1 MASQSSLY
9 RFYLLRADGHI
20 AGRRDGYFDD
30 DAAAIAAVPEAIA
43 EHPSVEIWC
52 EGRKVIALSREAL
65 ARASRASPLIR
76 RPAIFWTRHKPGSGP
91 PGDQALRSHGAD

>member
-1 MASQSSLY
+1 MASQSSLLY

-52 EGRKVIALSREAL
+52 KGRKVIALSREVL
-65 ARASRASPLIR
+65 ARQPRLTPDSSAGHLLDAP
-76 RPAIFWTRHKPGSGP
+76 
-91 PGDQALRSHGAD
+91 

>member
-30 DAAAIAAVPEAIA
+30 DAAAIAAAPEAIA
-43 EHPSVEIWC
+43 EHLSVEIWR
-52 EGRKVIALSREAL
+52 EERKVIALSREAL
-65 ARASRASPLIR
+65 ARQPCL
-76 RPAIFWTRHKPGSGP
+76 P
-91 PGDQALRSHGAD
+91 PDPSAGHLLDAP